1 MNIDHAIN
9 IEDLHR
15 LARRRLPRIVFDYIE
30 GGLEDEHCLRRNEA
44 AFQRYRL
51 VPRYLVDVST
61 RTQSATLF
69 GRTYGSPFGIAPTGL
84 VGLYRRGGD
93 LMLAEAAAAANIPF
107 VMSGGSNAALEAAAR
122 IAPDHTWYQLYGA
135 RDTKISE
142 DQIRRARD
150 AGLGALVLTVD
161 VPVRSKRERNIRNG
175 WSLAVKLKPSTVLE
189 ALTHPAW
196 VAEYLRHGGVPAF
209 ENWAPYAGAG
219 AGPAEIVSHYTSQF
233 PAPAQ
238 TWRELE
244 IYRRLWPRTLIVKG
258 ILHPDDAVRAAQI
271 GADGVIVSN
280 HGGRQL
286 DRAPAPIDV
295 FPAIKAAVGD
305 KLTLMLDSGVRRGS
319 DIVVALC
326 LGARFVFV
334 GRAAVYGVAAGG
346 RPGAK
351 KAIEILRDEI
361 DLVMGQIGCPNV
373 ERFGPEFLLRDG

>member
-1 MNIDHAIN
+1 VVGELIAGRYELEKLVGSGGMSHVFRAHDRLLERTVALQILHEQYTRGEDYVERFRREARAVAQLAHPNIVTVIDRG
-9 IEDLHR
+9 EQDGR
-15 LARRRLPRIVFDYIE
+15 QCIVFDYIE

-107 VMSGGSNAALEAAAR
+107 VMFGGSNAALEAAAR

-135 RDTKISE
+135 RDTTISE

-150 AGLGALVLTVD
+150 AGRGALVLTVD

-244 IYRRLWPRTLIVKG
+244 IYRRLWPRTLIV
-258 ILHPDDAVRAAQI
+258 LPRA
-271 GADGVIVSN
+271 SL
-280 HGGRQL
+280 GRNSFT
-286 DRAPAPIDV
+286 I
-295 FPAIKAAVGD
+295 
-305 KLTLMLDSGVRRGS
+305 
-319 DIVVALC
+319 
-326 LGARFVFV
+326 FVT
-334 GRAAVYGVAAGG
+334 
-346 RPGAK
+346 
-351 KAIEILRDEI
+351 
-361 DLVMGQIGCPNV
+361 
-373 ERFGPEFLLRDG
+373 